1 MSCAWIS
8 ANSTLLV
15 VPQWP
20 SYRGEE
26 GWKEILLLRVD
37 PSRFPGIPNRAT
49 RPITIVCSLLRVHPG
64 GAGCPAPKPP
74 AGLTPPARG
83 GGCYIFPVPAHSKM
97 KIKRFWFCMIFFTCA
112 PTFVQSQNLLIVR
125 DLKLGYRPSAETWF
139 SLSGLCSCF
148 YCG

>member
-1 MSCAWIS
+1 LSCAWIS

-97 KIKRFWFCMIFFTCA
+97 KIKRFWFCMIFFHMRPHIRTEPEPFNC
-112 PTFVQSQNLLIVR
+112 TGFKTWVYTLSRNLAQLDWAHIFIS
-125 DLKLGYRPSAETWF
+125 KL
-139 SLSGLCSCF
+139 
-148 YCG
+148 